1 MRLSTRLLLLG
12 IGTILIFVGLLG
24 MIRRLNHRVDEL
36 EGRTARLER
45 AEHITRVV
53 ACRAADYAGYDGPP
67 IRCGR

>member
-1 MRLSTRLLLLG
+1 MRYLLVGIG
-12 IGTILIFVGLLG
+12 IGTVLVAAALF
-24 MIRRLNHRVDEL
+24 RLNHRVDEL